1 MQCFSTVVSSGAARQ
16 RVERQGGASG
26 YNCCLP
32 TIPST
37 DRHVPWL
44 MLIIM
49 IVMVT
54 IMNLM
59 VNMVGLVWFY
69 EEVVVGFVLC
79 SFCAS
84 FFFHCIFLH
93 CIYCVC
99 TPKSKALGLYIFIKS
114 LGLYALNGNGV
125 MGHWDQYI
133 TLH

>member
-1 MQCFSTVVSSGAARQ
+1 MRAVLQYSGEQWCAVLQYSGVQWCAVLQYSGVVCTCAARQ

-49 IVMVT
+49 IVMVM

-69 EEVVVGFVLC
+69 EEVALGFVL
-79 SFCAS
+79 
-84 FFFHCIFLH
+84 
-93 CIYCVC
+93 
-99 TPKSKALGLYIFIKS
+99 
-114 LGLYALNGNGV
+114 
-125 MGHWDQYI
+125 
-133 TLH
+133 

>member
-1 MQCFSTVVSSGAARQ
+1 MLQHSGEQWCAVLQYSGVVCTCAARQ

-49 IVMVT
+49 IVMVM

-69 EEVVVGFVLC
+69 EEVALGSVLC

-84 FFFHCIFLH
+84 FFFSMHLSSLH
-93 CIYCVC
+93 LLCVY
-99 TPKSKALGLYIFIKS
+99 PKIQSFGTLYI
-114 LGLYALNGNGV
+114 
-125 MGHWDQYI
+125 H
-133 TLH
+133 